1 MLTRIRPRFL
11 RAVQNEKGVLAIE
24 YALLVAFIGLV
35 VIAGITLLGSN
46 LNTWYT
52 NVATFVGTLATSS

>member
-1 MLTRIRPRFL
+1 MLTRISSRFL
-11 RAVQNEKGVLAIE
+11 RSVKNEKGVLAIE

-35 VIAGITLLGSN
+35 VVVGITLVGTN